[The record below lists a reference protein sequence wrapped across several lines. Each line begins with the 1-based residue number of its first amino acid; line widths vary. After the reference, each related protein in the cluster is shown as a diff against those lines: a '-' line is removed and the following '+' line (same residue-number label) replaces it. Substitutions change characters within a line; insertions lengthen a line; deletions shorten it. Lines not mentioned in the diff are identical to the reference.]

1 MANGHHEQG
10 NIPPEDL
17 PENNRHLFEGLQAAA
32 QAYGIPAED
41 LPENILQGF
50 LPYVFPRGIF
60 IDLLE
65 QLGFQDIVVQPD
77 GEQRLTYNVQMTAPE
92 AGLTVPALRQQLAQA
107 VEQIPADRGVAW
119 RVVASVALI
128 DGQAVQAQLAAAH
141 LEQPR

>member
-41 LPENILQGF
+41 LPENTLRNF
-50 LPYVFPRGIF
+50 LAYVFPRGTF
-60 IDLLE
+60 LDSLE
-65 QLGFQDIVVQPD
+65 QLGFQDIAFQPD

-92 AGLTVPALRQQLAQA
+92 AGLTVPALRQQLAQV

-119 RVVASVALI
+119 RVVVSVAQI
-128 DGQAVQAQLAAAH
+128 DGQAVQAQFTVAH